1 MIHKLPTPFKGATHV
16 FVGLIREAPE
26 SRILVTYKPGTL
38 NEAGEWVPD
47 PYLPEL
53 TRSIVGE
60 ELEALLAGAAA
71 AHGVPPCDGARE
83 WRKADVVAFLDAH
96 GWEPR

>member
-1 MIHKLPTPFKGATHV
+1 MIHKLPTPLKGATHV
-16 FVGLIREAPE
+16 FIGLIREAPE

-60 ELEALLAGAAA
+60 ELEALLAGAAEKY
-71 AHGVPPCDGARE
+71 GVPRCCGARE
-83 WRKADVVAFLDAH
+83 LRKADIVAFLDAH